1 MRLESIRIADSTD
14 PAITPAGWLNYIFV
28 GTELHRYH
36 HSADV
41 SEARNYGATLSVFDR
56 LFGTFVYHPGLPPQA
71 LGFDASTGL
80 PACERTF
87 AVLALPFRPARDRA
101 LGA

>member
-36 HSADV
+36 
-41 SEARNYGATLSVFDR
+41 YSVFDQM
-56 LFGTFVYHPGLPPQA
+56 FGTFVYHQ
-71 LGFDASTGL
+71 
-80 PACERTF
+80 R
-87 AVLALPFRPARDRA
+87 LAWL
-101 LGA
+101 